1 MTKMQNEQLAYIL
14 EYLYKEGF
22 DKNYLK
28 KAVDIWWQIKRGQA

>member
-1 MTKMQNEQLAYIL
+1 MTKIQNEQLAYIL

-28 KAVDIWWQIKRGQA
+28 KDR

>member
-22 DKNYLK
+22 DKKLVK
-28 KAVDIWWQIKRGQA
+28 KAVDIWWDIKAGKV